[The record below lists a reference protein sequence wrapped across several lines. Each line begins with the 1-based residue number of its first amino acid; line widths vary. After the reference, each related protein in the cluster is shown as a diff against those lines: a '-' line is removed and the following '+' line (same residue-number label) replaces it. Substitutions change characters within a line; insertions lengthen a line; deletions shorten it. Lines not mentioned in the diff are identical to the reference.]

1 MKVLNFQNYGF
12 KCRENRLRSCTK
24 ILGCRKFS
32 SLERKIYSCC
42 NRGREPYVTRQKKKK
57 ISVLYW
63 IFVNRITK
71 CSISQTRK
79 QLPLPTL
86 IQLGSIIPGKLGVIL
101 VLQSGDVRLRMPLLE
116 HLLKCRTQHRPKERL
131 RGHIMKLEFM
141 GNALQGDRDP
151 IVLSLCL

>member
-24 ILGCRKFS
+24 IPGCRKFS
-32 SLERKIYSCC
+32 SLERTIYSCC
-42 NRGREPYVTRQKKKK
+42 NRGREPYVTRQKKK

-79 QLPLPTL
+79 QL
-86 IQLGSIIPGKLGVIL
+86 GSIIPGKLGVTL
-101 VLQSGDVRLRMPLLE
+101 VLGSGGLRLRMPPLE